1 MIYTSI
7 ILFFGFVIF
16 GASEFGGTVALGV
29 LTSITLL
36 VAMITNLTLLPAML
50 IKFDSGKRSLE
61 KNAIMDSYKESDG
74 DSADD
79 SENLNKA

>member
-1 MIYTSI
+1 
-7 ILFFGFVIF
+7 
-16 GASEFGGTVALGV
+16 
-29 LTSITLL
+29 
-36 VAMITNLTLLPAML
+36 ML